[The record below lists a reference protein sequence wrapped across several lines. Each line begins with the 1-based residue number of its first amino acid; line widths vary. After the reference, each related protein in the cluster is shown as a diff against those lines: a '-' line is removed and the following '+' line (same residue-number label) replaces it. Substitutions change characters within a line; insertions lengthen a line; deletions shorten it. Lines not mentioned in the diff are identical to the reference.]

1 MKTRKPVPKHTLS
14 LLNCVL
20 QLQEKLVKLML
31 EKEELIKA
39 VEESN
44 DSYSEKAEQ
53 DIKVHVY

>member
-1 MKTRKPVPKHTLS
+1 MAK
-14 LLNCVL
+14 LLV
-20 QLQEKLVKLML
+20 

-53 DIKVHVY
+53 DIKVHVYWLNNTS

>member
-1 MKTRKPVPKHTLS
+1 MKTRKPPQKHMES

-20 QLQEKLVKLML
+20 QLQEKMAKLMV

>member
-1 MKTRKPVPKHTLS
+1 MKTRKPPPKHTLS

-20 QLQEKLVKLML
+20 QLQEKLARLMV

-39 VEESN
+39 VEESS